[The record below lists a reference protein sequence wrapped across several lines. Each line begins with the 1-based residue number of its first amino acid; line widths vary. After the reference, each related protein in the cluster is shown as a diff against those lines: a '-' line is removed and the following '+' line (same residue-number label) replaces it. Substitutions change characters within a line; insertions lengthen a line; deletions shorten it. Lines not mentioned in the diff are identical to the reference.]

1 MTKDIPR
8 HLSNALRQ
16 ERIVQAALSCFT
28 QKGIEQTAMGDICQH
43 AGVSVGSVYHH
54 FGSKEALAG
63 TLYCEAIRRF
73 QQGYL
78 RALKEAGDARAVIAA
93 LVGYHLDWVVTQPLW
108 ARYLLQTRSSAL
120 DAQAAFELEQ
130 LNVDFLATM
139 ASWFGE
145 QVRAGQVRRLPREIY
160 VAMLVG
166 PCQEW
171 ARSYLKGHVGAPD
184 PALRQALAASVWRA
198 LCMGSPPISDEQEQA
213 P

>member
-1 MTKDIPR
+1 MTKDTPR

-28 QKGIEQTAMGDICQH
+28 QKGVEQTAIGDICQH

-63 TLYCEAIRRF
+63 TLYFEAIRRF

-78 RALKEAGDARAVIAA
+78 QALHEAGDARTVVAA

-108 ARYLLQTRSSAL
+108 ARYLLQTRSNAL
-120 DAQAAFELEQ
+120 DAQAVIDLEQ
-130 LNVDFLATM
+130 QNSAFLAAM
-139 ASWFGE
+139 ARWFGE
-145 QVRAGQVRRLPREIY
+145 QVRAGHIRRLPRELY

-171 ARSYLKGHVGAPD
+171 ARSYLKGHVNAPD
-184 PALRQALAASVWRA
+184 PALRQALAESVWRA
-198 LCMGSPPISDEQEQA
+198 LGTGSSLTADEQEQA